1 MSKKNSKVGDH
12 EVKKAQLH
20 EAKAFILRNEL
31 KGISAQQVLNF
42 LKDDPD
48 DDDVAEMIAEAMQTE
63 DEVAEVK
70 IAKLRQRVKSTL
82 ERLNKNDK
90 ALAEAEAQL
99 KPLEKKQNEIRE
111 KAAAKVKARHVG
123 LGFGSL
129 AGGKKENGFDTK
141 ILQYPSTTST
151 GGFNAAGSEGHY
163 IVFYI
168 NASPGPQAGAVE
180 LLKARAKREFLLQT
194 RDRDRGEG
202 KNEVS
207 QRFDGAVETAQTK
220 FQQSRKNRRL
230 IDGLQPNAKPA
241 LTGDK
246 GDSLFG
252 QSGLIT
258 NSVRLPGAICL
269 YMPNQ
274 VQANYQLNYAD
285 DEAGSL
291 AMGLADVFRG
301 LSGGEASMTGGQVTR
316 MAQGATLKAL
326 ETAAPGATNALS
338 IQSGRILNN
347 KMELAFK
354 GIGRRKFNFT
364 FTFTPHDRSEAK
376 IIDTII
382 QRFKFH
388 SHPEFI
394 EGTKGMMMTIP
405 DSFDIQYMYQS
416 QENSFLNRISTC
428 FLTSISV
435 QYGGDRF
442 TAHESAEN
450 FAGASG
456 APPTKTILTM
466 EFSEI
471 ETITRERV
479 AEGY

>member
-1 MSKKNSKVGDH
+1 M
-12 EVKKAQLH
+12 L
-20 EAKAFILRNEL
+20 
-31 KGISAQQVLNF
+31 
-42 LKDDPD
+42 
-48 DDDVAEMIAEAMQTE
+48 
-63 DEVAEVK
+63 
-70 IAKLRQRVKSTL
+70 
-82 ERLNKNDK
+82 K
-90 ALAEAEAQL
+90 ALAKREEVIRQNQKDRGD
-99 KPLEKKQNEIRE
+99 KPNEIDQF
-111 KAAAKVKARHVG
+111 AAAA
-123 LGFGSL
+123 
-129 AGGKKENGFDTK
+129 N
-141 ILQYPSTTST
+141 
-151 GGFNAAGSEGHY
+151 
-163 IVFYI
+163 
-168 NASPGPQAGAVE
+168 
-180 LLKARAKREFLLQT
+180 
-194 RDRDRGEG
+194 
-202 KNEVS
+202 
-207 QRFDGAVETAQTK
+207 TANTI
-220 FQQSRKNRRL
+220 FQQERRNRTL
-230 IDGLQPNAKPA
+230 VDGLQPDAKKGLEA
-241 LTGDK
+241 HGGDRGK
-246 GDSLFG
+246 TLFG

-364 FTFTPHDRSEAK
+364 FTFTPHDKSEAK

-394 EGTKGMMMTIP
+394 TGTKGMMMTIP

-442 TAHESAEN
+442 TAHESAAN